1 VETAAKLLASPID
14 LETDGR
20 DPINPRNL
28 IMFVQLLKDWKGKPA
43 GEKLEVPDEFGS
55 LLIDQQVAAPVSEDP
70 IQGIITKSLEG
81 VTSKWAQSMDQVI
94 ALTLQKFQDAQSQA
108 RKHAV
113 PAIFGAGNDGDPKKS
128 FGDWAC
134 AVARQDSAYLEKHY
148 GSQRI
153 DYTGKAALGEA
164 SGVTGGYVVP
174 PQFAQQ
180 LLSLAEEQAIVRQR
194 AFLQPMTSATLM
206 FPYLDVTTV
215 QPAGQSPFFGGIVFN
230 WTEEAQTRTE
240 TEPQFKMLELKAHEL
255 SGYTISSN
263 VLLQDAAFGLEKFLF
278 TVFARALAWYEDYAF
293 LQGSGAGK
301 PLGMLKTP
309 ANINVTR
316 QTGGTFTFQDA
327 AKMVSR
333 LLPSSM
339 NNAIW
344 VLHPYALQPLVQL
357 ADSSGRI
364 VWVPNV
370 GGAQDKIPGTLFGRP
385 VLISEKV
392 PTLGSTGDVNLLD
405 PSLYVIGDRMQIEIA
420 ASQHVNFLRNQ
431 MTWRVVER
439 VDGQPWL
446 DRPVTLQD
454 GSTQVSPFVSL
465 N

>member
-1 VETAAKLLASPID
+1 
-14 LETDGR
+14 
-20 DPINPRNL
+20 
-28 IMFVQLLKDWKGKPA
+28 MFVQLLKEWKGQPA
-43 GEKLEVPDEFGS
+43 GERIDVADDYADLLVGQGLAQKIPDNP
-55 LLIDQQVAAPVSEDP
+55 LDALVAR
-70 IQGIITKSLEG
+70 SLEQATG
-81 VTSKWAQSMDQVI
+81 KWAASMDQVI
-94 ALTLQKFQDAQSQA
+94 SLTLKKFQDAQSQA
-108 RKHAV
+108 KKHAV
-113 PAIFGAGNDGDPKKS
+113 PLIFGENGDGDPKKN
-128 FGDWAC
+128 FGDWAA
-134 AVARQDSAYLEKHY
+134 AVARDDRAYLEKHY
-148 GSQRI
+148 GSTRI
-153 DYTGKAALGEA
+153 DYTGKAALAEA

-174 PQFAQQ
+174 PEFAQQ
-180 LLSLAEEQAIVRQR
+180 LLALAEEQAIVRSR
-194 AFLQPMTSATLM
+194 AFVQPMASATLM

-215 QPAGQSPFFGGIVFN
+215 QTAGTSPFFGGIIFN

-255 SGYTISSN
+255 SGYTVSSN

-278 TVFARALAWYEDYAF
+278 AVFARALAWYEDYAF
-293 LQGSGAGK
+293 LQGNGVGK
-301 PLGMLKTP
+301 PIGMLK
-309 ANINVTR
+309 ANANLTVNR

-364 VWVPNV
+364 VWVPNI

-392 PTLGSTGDVNLLD
+392 PTLGNTGDVNLLD

-420 ASQHVNFLRNQ
+420 ASQHVNFLKNQ

-446 DRPVTLQD
+446 DKVVTLQD
-454 GSTQVSPFVSL
+454 GTTTVSPFVSL

>member
-1 VETAAKLLASPID
+1 
-14 LETDGR
+14 
-20 DPINPRNL
+20 
-28 IMFVQLLKDWKGKPA
+28 MFVKLLKDWKGKPA
-43 GEKLEVPDEFGS
+43 GETIDVPDEFAP
-55 LLIDQQVAAPVSEDP
+55 LLLDQQLAAVLPHDPVQD
-70 IQGIITKSLEG
+70 IITRSLEQATG
-81 VTSKWAQSMDQVI
+81 KWAQSMDQVI
-94 ALTLQKFQDAQSQA
+94 NLTLQKFRDVQGQA

-113 PAIFGAGNDGDPKKS
+113 PAIFGEGSDGDSKKN

-134 AVARQDSAYLEKHY
+134 AVARDDRAYLEKHY
-148 GSQRI
+148 GSTRI
-153 DYTGKAALGEA
+153 DYTGKAALAESG
-164 SGVTGGYVVP
+164 GVTGGYVVP
-174 PQFAQQ
+174 PEFAQQ
-180 LLSLAEEQAIVRQR
+180 LLALAEEQAIVRAR
-194 AFLQPMTSATLM
+194 AFVQPMASATLM

-215 QPAGQSPFFGGIVFN
+215 QTAGTSPFFGGIIFN

-255 SGYTISSN
+255 SGYTVSSN

-278 TVFARALAWYEDYAF
+278 TIFARALAWYEDYAF
-293 LQGSGAGK
+293 LQGNGVGK
-301 PLGMLKTP
+301 PVGMLKCN
-309 ANINVTR
+309 ANLQVNR
-316 QTGGTFTFQDA
+316 QTGGTFTYQDA

-344 VLHPYALQPLVQL
+344 VIHPYALQPLVQL
-357 ADSSGRI
+357 ADSSGRL

-385 VLISEKV
+385 VLVSEKV

-405 PSLYVIGDRMQIEIA
+405 PTLYVIGDRQQLEIM

-446 DRPVTLQD
+446 DKQVTLQD
-454 GSTQVSPFVSL
+454 GSSTVSPFVSL